1 MKEDISI
8 KKIGF
13 NLKQNKK
20 FIEIEVP
27 GDEILQ
33 TVEADSLE
41 FENIGETKGYRIH
54 SIAINLLLSIQDSSK
69 DRPALNPSTS
79 FTIASATP
87 PDSAYKI
94 TVNDGS
100 QRCPR
105 SSSSHI
111 YVTYFGTSE
120 AGGWRP

>member
-41 FENIGETKGYRIH
+41 FENLVKRKVIEYIQ
-54 SIAINLLLSIQDSSK
+54 SLSI
-69 DRPALNPSTS
+69 
-79 FTIASATP
+79 
-87 PDSAYKI
+87 
-94 TVNDGS
+94 
-100 QRCPR
+100 
-105 SSSSHI
+105 
-111 YVTYFGTSE
+111 
-120 AGGWRP
+120 

>member
-41 FENIGETKGYRIH
+41 FENLVKRKVIEY
-54 SIAINLLLSIQDSSK
+54 IQS
-69 DRPALNPSTS
+69 L
-79 FTIASATP
+79 
-87 PDSAYKI
+87 
-94 TVNDGS
+94 
-100 QRCPR
+100 
-105 SSSSHI
+105 
-111 YVTYFGTSE
+111 
-120 AGGWRP
+120 